1 MTATHVVV
9 RSIPGEAYLP
19 GDEVDATLWRSAEK
33 LVGMRYLRPLNKDE
47 LRAKATTRERIEIKT
62 AAREAAEASS
72 TPADASELDQAAATE
87 PEPEPPQAAA
97 PEPPRSGNRSQGRNR
112 R

>member
-1 MTATHVVV
+1 MTSTHVVV

-47 LRAKATTRERIEIKT
+47 LRAKPTTRERIEIKT
-62 AAREAAEASS
+62 AAREAAVSSAQAETTETETSS
-72 TPADASELDQAAATE
+72 TP
-87 PEPEPPQAAA
+87 PEAAA
-97 PEPPRSGNRSQGRNR
+97 PQRPGNRSQGRNR